1 MNHHFFKT
9 IMVGAFAAAM
19 ILGGAGCK
27 KSPSVVDVP
36 VTAFSLSATSLE
48 LKIDETK
55 QLDVLFFPE
64 DANKHPKLVWESDN
78 DKVATV
84 SQEGLVTAVGV
95 GTAVVTART
104 NDGSLS
110 ETCAVKVWK
119 YKDLEFS
126 EETYSIWG
134 GAEHPT
140 RITFTPTPSTA
151 VAEDFIWK
159 LERPELLDLQLDKE
173 AYARALAGGK
183 CKMTVTPKDGDA
195 SLSKSTYIV
204 AFKYR
209 FALHNRRPDYD
220 ELSSVNYGI
229 ADGETIDLT
238 NTYDMDNGHPCL
250 YVITFGDF
258 GLEPDKN
265 FEIAVEDTGVV
276 DIEKLKISTGKYSN
290 SKKYFYRITF
300 PLGTKKGTAK
310 LTLKNTMNAEDGSVL
325 NTYTREFTLLVPE
338 STTTE

>member
-27 KSPSVVDVP
+27 KAPSGAKVT

-48 LKIDETK
+48 LKIDETN

-64 DANKHPKLVWESDN
+64 NANKLPTLVWESDN

-126 EETYSIWG
+126 EEIYRVWG

-140 RITFTPTPSTA
+140 QITFTPTPSTA

-159 LERPELLDLQLDKE
+159 LERPELLDLQLGRE
-173 AYARALAGGK
+173 AYARALKGGK

-195 SLSKSTYIV
+195 SLSKSTYIM
-204 AFKYR
+204 AYKYR
-209 FALHNRRPDYD
+209 FNLHNRRPDYN
-220 ELSSVNYGI
+220 ELSPVNYGI

-238 NTYDMDNGHPCL
+238 NTYDVDNGHPCL

-258 GLEPDKN
+258 ELVPNKN
-265 FEIAVEDTGVV
+265 FEIVVEDTGVV
-276 DIEKLKISTGKYSN
+276 DIEKLKINRGKYADSQ
-290 SKKYFYRITF
+290 KYFYRITF
-300 PLGTKKGTAK
+300 PLGAKKGTAK

-338 STTTE
+338 TTTTE

>member
-1 MNHHFFKT
+1 MA
-9 IMVGAFAAAM
+9 GAFAAAM

-64 DANKHPKLVWESDN
+64 DANNYPKLIWESDN
-78 DKVATV
+78 DKVVTV

-95 GTAVVTART
+95 GEAVVTART

-119 YKDLEFS
+119 DKDFEFS
-126 EETYSIWG
+126 AEKYYVWG

-140 RITFTPTPSTA
+140 QLTFTTTPSTL

-159 LERPELLDLQLDKE
+159 LDRPELLDLQLDKV
-173 AYARALAGGK
+173 AYARALADGT
-183 CKMTVTPKDGDA
+183 CTLTVTLKDGDGSLVKTA
-195 SLSKSTYIV
+195 SVRTYKRRFGVFPKTGNNVSLSG
-204 AFKYR
+204 
-209 FALHNRRPDYD
+209 D
-220 ELSSVNYGI
+220 GI
-229 ADGETIDLT
+229 EDGATIDMSKVKT
-238 NTYDMDNGHPCL
+238 HFGQPAIFISANG
-250 YVITFGDF
+250 FG
-258 GLEPDKN
+258 GGALVEE
-265 FEIAVEDTGVV
+265 FEIIVEDKGIVKV
-276 DIEKLKISTGKYSN
+276 AEINKFLFSTMALC
-290 SKKYFYRITF
+290 IQL
-300 PLGTKKGTAK
+300 PLGTGSGTAQM
-310 LTLKNTMNAEDGSVL
+310 TIKNTMKAKDGSVF

>member
-1 MNHHFFKT
+1 MNYHFFKT

-19 ILGGAGCK
+19 ILGTGCK

-104 NDGSLS
+104 NGGSLS
-110 ETCAVKVWK
+110 ETCVVKVWK

-195 SLSKSTYIV
+195 SLSKSTYIF

-209 FALHNRRPDYD
+209 FALHNRRPGYD

-250 YVITFGDF
+250 FVITFGDF

-276 DIEKLKISTGKYSN
+276 DIEKLKISRGKYSN

-338 STTTE
+338 TTTTE

>member
-9 IMVGAFAAAM
+9 IMVGALAAAM
-19 ILGGAGCK
+19 ILGTGCK
-27 KSPSVVDVP
+27 KAPSGAKVT

-64 DANKHPKLVWESDN
+64 DANNYPKLIWESDN
-78 DKVATV
+78 DKVVTV

-95 GTAVVTART
+95 GRAVVTART

-119 YKDLEFS
+119 DKDFEFS
-126 EETYSIWG
+126 AEKYYVWG

-140 RITFTPTPSTA
+140 QLTFTTTPSTL
-151 VAEDFIWK
+151 VAEDFNWK
-159 LERPELLDLQLDKE
+159 LDRPELLDLQLGRE
-173 AYARALAGGK
+173 AYARALEGGK

-195 SLSKSTYIV
+195 SLSKSTYII
-204 AFKYR
+204 AYKYR
-209 FALHNRRPDYD
+209 FTLHNRRPDYSK
-220 ELSSVNYGI
+220 LSPVNYGI

-250 YVITFGDF
+250 YLLTFGDF
-258 GLEPDKN
+258 ELVPSKN
-265 FEIAVEDTGVV
+265 FEIVVEDTGVV
-276 DIEKLKISTGKYSN
+276 DIEKLKINRGKYAD

-310 LTLKNTMNAEDGSVL
+310 LTLKNTMNAEDGSIL
-325 NTYTREFTLLVPE
+325 NTYIREFTLLVPE
-338 STTTE
+338 TTTTE

>member
-1 MNHHFFKT
+1 MA
-9 IMVGAFAAAM
+9 GAFAAAM

-27 KSPSVVDVP
+27 KSPSVVDIP

-48 LKIDETK
+48 LKIDETN

-64 DANKHPKLVWESDN
+64 NANNYPKLIWESDN
-78 DKVATV
+78 DKVVTV

-95 GTAVVTART
+95 GEAVVTART

-126 EETYSIWG
+126 EEIYRVWG

-140 RITFTPTPSTA
+140 QITFTPTPSTA

-159 LERPELLDLQLDKE
+159 LERPELLDLQLGRE
-173 AYARALAGGK
+173 AYARALKGGK

-195 SLSKSTYIV
+195 SLSKSTYIM
-204 AFKYR
+204 AYKYR
-209 FALHNRRPDYD
+209 FNLHNRRPDYN
-220 ELSSVNYGI
+220 ELSPVNYGI

-238 NTYDMDNGHPCL
+238 NTYDVDNGHPCL

-258 GLEPDKN
+258 ELVPNKN
-265 FEIAVEDTGVV
+265 FEIVVEDTGVV
-276 DIEKLKISTGKYSN
+276 DIEKLKINRGKYADSQ
-290 SKKYFYRITF
+290 KYFYRITF
-300 PLGTKKGTAK
+300 PLGAKKGTAK

-338 STTTE
+338 TTTTE

>member
-1 MNHHFFKT
+1 
-9 IMVGAFAAAM
+9 MVGALAATL
-19 ILGGAGCK
+19 ILGVAGCK
-27 KSPSVVDVP
+27 KAPSGAKVT

-48 LKIDETK
+48 LKIEETK

-64 DANKHPKLVWESDN
+64 NAADYPKLIWESDD
-78 DKVATV
+78 DKVVTV

-95 GTAVVTART
+95 GRAVVTART
-104 NDGSLS
+104 NDGSLA

-126 EETYSIWG
+126 EEIYRVWG

-140 RITFTPTPSTA
+140 QITFTPTPSTA
-151 VAEDFIWK
+151 VAEDFIWE
-159 LERPELLDLQLDKE
+159 LERPELLDLQLGRE
-173 AYARALAGGK
+173 AYARALEGGK

-195 SLSKSTYIV
+195 SLSKSTYII
-204 AFKYR
+204 AYKYR
-209 FALHNRRPDYD
+209 FSLHNRRPDHS
-220 ELSSVNYGI
+220 ELFVNYGI
-229 ADGETIDLT
+229 ADGGTIDLT

-258 GLEPDKN
+258 ELEPNKN
-265 FEIAVEDTGVV
+265 FEIVVEDTGVV
-276 DIEKLKISTGKYSN
+276 DIEKLKINRGKYADSQ
-290 SKKYFYRITF
+290 KYFYRITF

-325 NTYTREFTLLVPE
+325 NTYTREFTLLVP
-338 STTTE
+338 

>member
-9 IMVGAFAAAM
+9 ILAGAFAAAM

-27 KSPSVVDVP
+27 KSPSGVKVT

-48 LKIDETK
+48 LKIDETN

-64 DANKHPKLVWESDN
+64 NANNYPKLIWESDN
-78 DKVATV
+78 DKVVTV

-95 GTAVVTART
+95 GEAVVTART

-126 EETYSIWG
+126 EEIYRVWG

-140 RITFTPTPSTA
+140 QITFTPTPSTA
-151 VAEDFIWK
+151 VAEDFIWE
-159 LERPELLDLQLDKE
+159 LERPELLDLQLGRE
-173 AYARALAGGK
+173 AYARALKGGK

-195 SLSKSTYIV
+195 SLSKSTYII
-204 AFKYR
+204 AYKYR
-209 FALHNRRPDYD
+209 FSLHNRRPDHS
-220 ELSSVNYGI
+220 ELFVNYGI
-229 ADGETIDLT
+229 ADGGTIDLT

-258 GLEPDKN
+258 ELEPNKN
-265 FEIAVEDTGVV
+265 FEIVVEDTGVV
-276 DIEKLKISTGKYSN
+276 DIEKLKINRGKYADSQ
-290 SKKYFYRITF
+290 KYFYRITF
-300 PLGTKKGTAK
+300 PLGAKKGTAK

-325 NTYTREFTLLVPE
+325 NTYIREFTLLVPE
-338 STTTE
+338 TTTTE

>member
-9 IMVGAFAAAM
+9 ILVGALAAAM

-27 KSPSVVDVP
+27 KAPPVVN

-48 LKIDETK
+48 LKIEETK
-55 QLDVLFFPE
+55 QQDVLFFPE
-64 DANKHPKLVWESDN
+64 NANNYPKLIWESDD

-84 SQEGLVTAVGV
+84 SEEGLVTAVGV
-95 GTAVVTART
+95 GKAVVTART

-126 EETYSIWG
+126 EEIYRVWG

-151 VAEDFIWK
+151 VAEDFIWE
-159 LERPELLDLQLDKE
+159 LERPELLDLQLGRE
-173 AYARALAGGK
+173 AYARALEGGK

-195 SLSKSTYIV
+195 SLSKSTYIM
-204 AFKYR
+204 AYKYR
-209 FALHNRRPDYD
+209 FALHNRRPDRSD
-220 ELSSVNYGI
+220 LFVNYGI
-229 ADGETIDLT
+229 ADGGTIDLT

-258 GLEPDKN
+258 ELVSNKN
-265 FEIAVEDTGVV
+265 FEIVVEDTGVV
-276 DIEKLKISTGKYSN
+276 DIEKLKINRGKYADSQ
-290 SKKYFYRITF
+290 KYFYRITF

-310 LTLKNTMNAEDGSVL
+310 LTLKNTMKTGDGSVV

-338 STTTE
+338 TTTTE

>member
-9 IMVGAFAAAM
+9 IMAGAFAAAM

-27 KSPSVVDVP
+27 KSPSVVDIP

-48 LKIDETK
+48 LKIDETN

-64 DANKHPKLVWESDN
+64 NAADYPKLIWESDN
-78 DKVATV
+78 DKVVTV

-95 GTAVVTART
+95 GEAVVTART

-126 EETYSIWG
+126 EEIYRVWG

-140 RITFTPTPSTA
+140 QITFTPTPSTA

-195 SLSKSTYIV
+195 SLSKSTYIM
-204 AFKYR
+204 AYKYR
-209 FALHNRRPDYD
+209 FNLHNHRPDYN
-220 ELSSVNYGI
+220 ELSPVNYGI

-258 GLEPDKN
+258 ELVTSKN
-265 FEIAVEDTGVV
+265 FEIVVEDTGVV
-276 DIEKLKISTGKYSN
+276 DIEKLKINRGKYADSQ
-290 SKKYFYRITF
+290 KYFYRITF

-325 NTYTREFTLLVPE
+325 NTYIREFTLLVPE

>member
-1 MNHHFFKT
+1 MNHHFFRT
-9 IMVGAFAAAM
+9 ILAGAFAAAM

-27 KSPSVVDVP
+27 KSPSVVDIP
-36 VTAFSLSATSLE
+36 ATTFSLSATSLE
-48 LKIDETK
+48 LKIDETN

-64 DANKHPKLVWESDN
+64 NANNYPKLIWESDN
-78 DKVATV
+78 DKVVTV

-95 GTAVVTART
+95 GEAVVTART

-126 EETYSIWG
+126 AEKYYVWG
-134 GAEHPT
+134 GAEYPT
-140 RITFTPTPSTA
+140 QITFTPTPSTA

-159 LERPELLDLQLDKE
+159 LERPELLDLQLGRE
-173 AYARALAGGK
+173 AYARALKGGK

-195 SLSKSTYIV
+195 SLSKSTYIM
-204 AFKYR
+204 AYKYR
-209 FALHNRRPDYD
+209 FNLHNRRPDYN
-220 ELSSVNYGI
+220 ELSPVNYGI

-238 NTYDMDNGHPCL
+238 NTYDVDNGHPCL

-258 GLEPDKN
+258 ELVPNKN
-265 FEIAVEDTGVV
+265 FEIVVEDTGVV
-276 DIEKLKISTGKYSN
+276 DIEKLKINRGKYADSQ
-290 SKKYFYRITF
+290 KYFYRITF
-300 PLGTKKGTAK
+300 PLGAKKGTAK

-338 STTTE
+338 TTTTE

>member
-48 LKIDETK
+48 LKIEETK

-64 DANKHPKLVWESDN
+64 NANNYPKLIWESDD

-84 SQEGLVTAVGV
+84 SEEGLVTAVGI
-95 GTAVVTART
+95 GKAVVTART

-126 EETYSIWG
+126 EEIYRVWG

-140 RITFTPTPSTA
+140 QITFTPTPSTA
-151 VAEDFIWK
+151 VAEDFIWE
-159 LERPELLDLQLDKE
+159 LERPELLDLQLGRE
-173 AYARALAGGK
+173 AYARALEGGK

-195 SLSKSTYIV
+195 SLSKSTYIM
-204 AFKYR
+204 AYKYR
-209 FALHNRRPDYD
+209 FALHNRRPDRS
-220 ELSSVNYGI
+220 ELFVNYGI
-229 ADGETIDLT
+229 ADGGTIDLT

-258 GLEPDKN
+258 ELVHNKN
-265 FEIAVEDTGVV
+265 FEIVVEDTGVV
-276 DIEKLKISTGKYSN
+276 DIEKLKINRGKYADSP
-290 SKKYFYRITF
+290 KYFYRITF

-325 NTYTREFTLLVPE
+325 NTYIREFTLLVPE
-338 STTTE
+338 TTTTE

>member
-9 IMVGAFAAAM
+9 ILAGALAAAM
-19 ILGGAGCK
+19 ILGVGCK
-27 KSPSVVDVP
+27 KSPSGVKVT

-48 LKIDETK
+48 LKIDETN

-64 DANKHPKLVWESDN
+64 NAADYPKLIWESDD
-78 DKVATV
+78 DKVVTV

-95 GTAVVTART
+95 GEAVVTART

-110 ETCAVKVWK
+110 ENCAVKVWK

-126 EETYSIWG
+126 EEIYRVWG

-151 VAEDFIWK
+151 VAEDFIWE
-159 LERPELLDLQLDKE
+159 LERPELLDLQLGRE
-173 AYARALAGGK
+173 AYARALEGGK

-195 SLSKSTYIV
+195 SLSKSTYII
-204 AFKYR
+204 AYKYR
-209 FALHNRRPDYD
+209 FSLHNRRPDYS
-220 ELSSVNYGI
+220 ELFVNYGI
-229 ADGETIDLT
+229 ADGGTIDLT

-258 GLEPDKN
+258 ELEPNKN
-265 FEIAVEDTGVV
+265 FEIVVEDTGVI
-276 DIEKLKISTGKYSN
+276 DIEKLKINRGKYADSQ
-290 SKKYFYRITF
+290 KYFYRITF

-325 NTYTREFTLLVPE
+325 NTYIREFTLLVP
-338 STTTE
+338 

>member
-9 IMVGAFAAAM
+9 LMVGALAATL

-27 KSPSVVDVP
+27 KAPPVVN

-64 DANKHPKLVWESDN
+64 DANNYPKLIWESDN
-78 DKVATV
+78 DKVVTV

-95 GTAVVTART
+95 GEAVVTART

-126 EETYSIWG
+126 EEIYRVWG

-140 RITFTPTPSTA
+140 QITFTPTPSTA

-159 LERPELLDLQLDKE
+159 LERPELLDLQLGRE
-173 AYARALAGGK
+173 AYARALEGGK
-183 CKMTVTPKDGDA
+183 CKLTVTPKDGDA
-195 SLSKSTYIV
+195 SLSKSTYIM
-204 AFKYR
+204 AYKYR
-209 FALHNRRPDYD
+209 FALHNRRPDHS
-220 ELSSVNYGI
+220 ELFVNYGI
-229 ADGETIDLT
+229 ADGGTIDLT

-250 YVITFGDF
+250 YLLTFGDF
-258 GLEPDKN
+258 ELVPNKN

-276 DIEKLKISTGKYSN
+276 DIEKLKINRGKYADSQ
-290 SKKYFYRITF
+290 KYFYRITF

-325 NTYTREFTLLVPE
+325 NTYIREFTLLVPE
-338 STTTE
+338 TTTTE

>member
-9 IMVGAFAAAM
+9 ILAGAFAAAM
-19 ILGGAGCK
+19 ILGAGCK
-27 KSPSVVDVP
+27 KSPSVVDIP
-36 VTAFSLSATSLE
+36 ATTFSLSATSLE
-48 LKIDETK
+48 LKIDETN

-64 DANKHPKLVWESDN
+64 DANKLPTLVWESDD
-78 DKVATV
+78 DKVVTV

-126 EETYSIWG
+126 EEIYRVWG

-140 RITFTPTPSTA
+140 QITFTPTPSTA
-151 VAEDFIWK
+151 VAEDFIWE
-159 LERPELLDLQLDKE
+159 LERPELLDLQLGRE
-173 AYARALAGGK
+173 AYARALEGGK

-195 SLSKSTYIV
+195 SLSKSTYII
-204 AFKYR
+204 AYKYR
-209 FALHNRRPDYD
+209 FSLHNRRPDYS
-220 ELSSVNYGI
+220 ELFVNYGI
-229 ADGETIDLT
+229 ADGGTIDLT

-258 GLEPDKN
+258 ELEPNKN
-265 FEIAVEDTGVV
+265 FEIVVEDTGVV
-276 DIEKLKISTGKYSN
+276 DIEKLKINRGKYADFQ
-290 SKKYFYRITF
+290 KYFYRITF

-310 LTLKNTMNAEDGSVL
+310 LTLKNTMNAEDGVVL
-325 NTYTREFTLLVPE
+325 NTYTREFTLLVP
-338 STTTE
+338 

>member
-9 IMVGAFAAAM
+9 IMVGAIAAAM

-64 DANKHPKLVWESDN
+64 NANNYPKLIWESDN
-78 DKVATV
+78 DKVVTV

-95 GTAVVTART
+95 GEAVVTART

-119 YKDLEFS
+119 DKDFEFS
-126 EETYSIWG
+126 AEKYYVWG

-140 RITFTPTPSTA
+140 QLTFTTTPSTA
-151 VAEDFIWK
+151 VAEDFIWE
-159 LERPELLDLQLDKE
+159 LERPELLDLQLGRE
-173 AYARALAGGK
+173 AYARALEGGK

-195 SLSKSTYIV
+195 SLSKSTYIM
-204 AFKYR
+204 AYKYR
-209 FALHNRRPDYD
+209 FSLHNRRPDHS
-220 ELSSVNYGI
+220 ELFVNYGI
-229 ADGETIDLT
+229 ADGGTIDLT

-258 GLEPDKN
+258 ELEHNKN
-265 FEIAVEDTGVV
+265 FEIVVEDTGVV
-276 DIEKLKISTGKYSN
+276 DIEKLKINRGKYADSQ
-290 SKKYFYRITF
+290 KYFYRITF

-325 NTYTREFTLLVPE
+325 NTYIREFTLLVP
-338 STTTE
+338 

>member
-64 DANKHPKLVWESDN
+64 NANNYPKLIWESDN
-78 DKVATV
+78 DKVVTV

-119 YKDLEFS
+119 DKDFEFS
-126 EETYSIWG
+126 AEKYYVWG

-140 RITFTPTPSTA
+140 QLTFTTTPSTL

-159 LERPELLDLQLDKE
+159 LDRPELLDLQLDKV
-173 AYARALAGGK
+173 AYARALEGGK

-195 SLSKSTYIV
+195 SLSKSTYII
-204 AFKYR
+204 AYKYR
-209 FALHNRRPDYD
+209 FSLHNRRPDHS
-220 ELSSVNYGI
+220 ELFVNYGI
-229 ADGETIDLT
+229 ADGGTIDLT

-258 GLEPDKN
+258 ELEPNKN
-265 FEIAVEDTGVV
+265 FEIVVEDTGVV
-276 DIEKLKISTGKYSN
+276 DIEKLKINRGKYADSQ
-290 SKKYFYRITF
+290 KYFYRITF

-325 NTYTREFTLLVPE
+325 NTYIREFTLLVPE
-338 STTTE
+338 TTTTE

>member
-9 IMVGAFAAAM
+9 IMAGAFAAAM

-27 KSPSVVDVP
+27 KSPSVVDIP

-48 LKIDETK
+48 LKIDETN

-64 DANKHPKLVWESDN
+64 NANKLPTLVWESDN

-119 YKDLEFS
+119 DKGFEFS
-126 EETYSIWG
+126 EEKYYVWG
-134 GAEHPT
+134 GAEYPT
-140 RITFTPTPSTA
+140 QLTFTTTPSTL
-151 VAEDFIWK
+151 VAEDFNWK
-159 LERPELLDLQLDKE
+159 LDRPELLDLQLDKE
-173 AYARALAGGK
+173 AYARALEGGK

-195 SLSKSTYIV
+195 SLSKSTYII
-204 AFKYR
+204 AYKYR
-209 FALHNRRPDYD
+209 FSLHNRRPDHS
-220 ELSSVNYGI
+220 ELFVNYGI
-229 ADGETIDLT
+229 ADGGTIDLT

-258 GLEPDKN
+258 ELEPNKN
-265 FEIAVEDTGVV
+265 FEIVVEDTGVV
-276 DIEKLKISTGKYSN
+276 DIEKLKINRGKYADSQ
-290 SKKYFYRITF
+290 KYFYRITF

-325 NTYTREFTLLVPE
+325 NTYIREFTLLVP
-338 STTTE
+338 

>member
-1 MNHHFFKT
+1 
-9 IMVGAFAAAM
+9 MVGALAAAM
-19 ILGGAGCK
+19 ILGVAGCK
-27 KSPSVVDVP
+27 KAPSGAKVT

-119 YKDLEFS
+119 DKDFEFS
-126 EETYSIWG
+126 AEKYYVWG
-134 GAEHPT
+134 GAEYPT
-140 RITFTPTPSTA
+140 QITFTSTPSTA

-159 LERPELLDLQLDKE
+159 LDRPELLDLQLDKV
-173 AYARALAGGK
+173 AYARALDDGT
-183 CKMTVTPKDGDA
+183 CTLTVTLKDGDGSLVKTA
-195 SLSKSTYIV
+195 SVRTYKRRFGVFPKTDAQVSLSG
-204 AFKYR
+204 
-209 FALHNRRPDYD
+209 D
-220 ELSSVNYGI
+220 GI
-229 ADGETIDLT
+229 EDGATIDMSKVKT
-238 NTYDMDNGHPCL
+238 HFGQPAIFIGANG
-250 YVITFGDF
+250 FG
-258 GLEPDKN
+258 GGALVEE
-265 FEIAVEDTGVV
+265 FEIIVEDKGIVKV
-276 DIEKLKISTGKYSN
+276 AEINKFPFSTMALC
-290 SKKYFYRITF
+290 IQL
-300 PLGTKKGTAK
+300 PLGTGSGTAQM
-310 LTLKNTMNAEDGSVL
+310 TIKNTMKANDGSVL

>member
-9 IMVGAFAAAM
+9 IMAGALAAAM
-19 ILGGAGCK
+19 ILGVAGCK
-27 KSPSVVDVP
+27 KAPSGAKVT

-64 DANKHPKLVWESDN
+64 DANNYPKLIWESDN
-78 DKVATV
+78 DKVVTV

-119 YKDLEFS
+119 DKDFEFS
-126 EETYSIWG
+126 AEKYYVWG

-140 RITFTPTPSTA
+140 QLTFTTTPSTL

-159 LERPELLDLQLDKE
+159 LDRPELLDLQLDKV
-173 AYARALAGGK
+173 AYARALADGT
-183 CKMTVTPKDGDA
+183 CTLTVTLKDGDGSLVKTA
-195 SLSKSTYIV
+195 SVRTYKRRFGVFPKTDAQVSLSG
-204 AFKYR
+204 
-209 FALHNRRPDYD
+209 D
-220 ELSSVNYGI
+220 GI
-229 ADGETIDLT
+229 EDGATIDMSKVKT
-238 NTYDMDNGHPCL
+238 HFGQPAIFISANG
-250 YVITFGDF
+250 FGGGALVD
-258 GLEPDKN
+258 E
-265 FEIAVEDTGVV
+265 FEIIVEDKGIVKV
-276 DIEKLKISTGKYSN
+276 AEINKFPSSTMALC
-290 SKKYFYRITF
+290 IQL
-300 PLGTKKGTAK
+300 PLGTGSGTAQM
-310 LTLKNTMNAEDGSVL
+310 TIKNTMYGGNGSVL

>member
-1 MNHHFFKT
+1 MF
-9 IMVGAFAAAM
+9 
-19 ILGGAGCK
+19 
-27 KSPSVVDVP
+27 
-36 VTAFSLSATSLE
+36 
-48 LKIDETK
+48 
-55 QLDVLFFPE
+55 
-64 DANKHPKLVWESDN
+64 WESDN
-78 DKVATV
+78 DKVVTV

-95 GTAVVTART
+95 GKTVVTART

-126 EETYSIWG
+126 EEIYRVWG

-140 RITFTPTPSTA
+140 QITFTPTPSTA

-159 LERPELLDLQLDKE
+159 LERPELLDLQLGRE
-173 AYARALAGGK
+173 AYARALEGGK

-195 SLSKSTYIV
+195 SLSKSTYIM
-204 AFKYR
+204 AYKYR
-209 FALHNRRPDYD
+209 FNLHNHRPDYN
-220 ELSSVNYGI
+220 ELSPVNYGI

-258 GLEPDKN
+258 ELVTSKN
-265 FEIAVEDTGVV
+265 FEIVVEDTGVV
-276 DIEKLKISTGKYSN
+276 DIEKLKINRGKYAD

-310 LTLKNTMNAEDGSVL
+310 LTLKNTMKAEDGSVL

-338 STTTE
+338 TTTTE

>member
-64 DANKHPKLVWESDN
+64 DANNYPKLIWESDN
-78 DKVATV
+78 DKVVTV

-119 YKDLEFS
+119 DKDFEFS
-126 EETYSIWG
+126 AEKYYVWG

-140 RITFTPTPSTA
+140 QLTFTTTPSTL

-159 LERPELLDLQLDKE
+159 LDRPELLNLQLDKE
-173 AYARALAGGK
+173 AYARALADGT
-183 CKMTVTPKDGDA
+183 CTLTVTLKDGDGSLVKTA
-195 SLSKSTYIV
+195 SVRTYKRRFGVFPKTDAQVSLSGDGIEDGAKIDMSKVKTHFGQPAIFIS
-204 AFKYR
+204 ANGFGGG
-209 FALHNRRPDYD
+209 ALV
-220 ELSSVNYGI
+220 E
-229 ADGETIDLT
+229 E
-238 NTYDMDNGHPCL
+238 
-250 YVITFGDF
+250 
-258 GLEPDKN
+258 
-265 FEIAVEDTGVV
+265 FEIIVEDKGIVKV
-276 DIEKLKISTGKYSN
+276 AEINKFPFSTMALC
-290 SKKYFYRITF
+290 IQL
-300 PLGTKKGTAK
+300 PLGTGSGTAQM
-310 LTLKNTMNAEDGSVL
+310 TIKNTMKAKDGSVH

>member
-9 IMVGAFAAAM
+9 ILAGAFAAAM
-19 ILGGAGCK
+19 ILGAGCK

-64 DANKHPKLVWESDN
+64 DADDYPKLIWESDN
-78 DKVATV
+78 DKVVTV

-110 ETCAVKVWK
+110 ETCAVKIWK
-119 YKDLEFS
+119 DKDFEFS
-126 EETYSIWG
+126 AEKYYVWG

-140 RITFTPTPSTA
+140 QLTFTTTPSTL

-159 LERPELLDLQLDKE
+159 LDRPELLDLQLDKV
-173 AYARALAGGK
+173 AYARALADGT
-183 CKMTVTPKDGDA
+183 CTLTVTLKDGDGSLVKTA
-195 SLSKSTYIV
+195 SVRAYKRRFGVFPKTDAQVSLSG
-204 AFKYR
+204 
-209 FALHNRRPDYD
+209 D
-220 ELSSVNYGI
+220 GI
-229 ADGETIDLT
+229 EDGATIDMSKVKT
-238 NTYDMDNGHPCL
+238 HFGQPAIFISANG
-250 YVITFGDF
+250 FGGGALVD
-258 GLEPDKN
+258 E
-265 FEIAVEDTGVV
+265 FEIIVEDKGIVKV
-276 DIEKLKISTGKYSN
+276 AEINKFPFSTMALC
-290 SKKYFYRITF
+290 IQL
-300 PLGTKKGTAK
+300 PLGTGSGTAQM
-310 LTLKNTMNAEDGSVL
+310 TIKNTMYGGNGSVL

-338 STTTE
+338 TTTTE

>member
-1 MNHHFFKT
+1 M
-9 IMVGAFAAAM
+9 
-19 ILGGAGCK
+19 
-27 KSPSVVDVP
+27 
-36 VTAFSLSATSLE
+36 
-48 LKIDETK
+48 KIDETK

-64 DANKHPKLVWESDN
+64 DANNYPKLIWESDN
-78 DKVATV
+78 DKVVTV

-119 YKDLEFS
+119 DKDFEFS
-126 EETYSIWG
+126 AEKYYVWG

-140 RITFTPTPSTA
+140 QLTFTTTPSTL
-151 VAEDFIWK
+151 VAEDFNWK
-159 LERPELLDLQLDKE
+159 LDRPELLDLQLGRE
-173 AYARALAGGK
+173 AYARALKGGK

-195 SLSKSTYIV
+195 SLSKSTYIM
-204 AFKYR
+204 AYKYR
-209 FALHNRRPDYD
+209 FNLHNRRPDYN
-220 ELSSVNYGI
+220 ELSPVNYGI

-238 NTYDMDNGHPCL
+238 NTYDMNNGHPCL

-258 GLEPDKN
+258 ELVPNKN
-265 FEIAVEDTGVV
+265 FEIVVEDTGVV
-276 DIEKLKISTGKYSN
+276 DIEKLKINREKYADSQ
-290 SKKYFYRITF
+290 KYFYRITF

-338 STTTE
+338 TTTTE

>member
-9 IMVGAFAAAM
+9 IMVGAFAVAM
-19 ILGGAGCK
+19 ILGVAGCK
-27 KSPSVVDVP
+27 KAPSGVKVT

-48 LKIDETK
+48 LKIDETN

-64 DANKHPKLVWESDN
+64 NAADYPKLIWESDD
-78 DKVATV
+78 DKVVTV

-126 EETYSIWG
+126 EEIYRVWG

-151 VAEDFIWK
+151 VAEDFIWE
-159 LERPELLDLQLDKE
+159 LERPELLDLQLGRE
-173 AYARALAGGK
+173 AYARALEGGT

-195 SLSKSTYIV
+195 SLSKSTYII
-204 AFKYR
+204 AYKYR
-209 FALHNRRPDYD
+209 FSLHNRRPDYS
-220 ELSSVNYGI
+220 ELFANYGI
-229 ADGETIDLT
+229 ADGGTIDLT

-258 GLEPDKN
+258 ELEPNKN
-265 FEIAVEDTGVV
+265 FEIVVEDTGVV
-276 DIEKLKISTGKYSN
+276 DIEKLKINRGKYADSQ
-290 SKKYFYRITF
+290 KYFYRITF

-310 LTLKNTMNAEDGSVL
+310 LTLKNTMNAEDGSVG
-325 NTYTREFTLLVPE
+325 NTYTREFTLLVP
-338 STTTE
+338 

>member
-9 IMVGAFAAAM
+9 IMGVALAAAM

-27 KSPSVVDVP
+27 KSPSGVKVT

-48 LKIDETK
+48 LKIDETN
-55 QLDVLFFPE
+55 QLDVLFFPGNAA
-64 DANKHPKLVWESDN
+64 DYPKLIWESDD
-78 DKVATV
+78 DKVVTV

-126 EETYSIWG
+126 EEIYRVWG

-140 RITFTPTPSTA
+140 QITFTPTPSTA
-151 VAEDFIWK
+151 VAEDFIWE
-159 LERPELLDLQLDKE
+159 LERPELLDLQLGRE
-173 AYARALAGGK
+173 AYARALEGGK

-195 SLSKSTYIV
+195 SLSKSTYII
-204 AFKYR
+204 AYKYR
-209 FALHNRRPDYD
+209 FSLHNRRPDHS
-220 ELSSVNYGI
+220 ELFANYGI
-229 ADGETIDLT
+229 ADGGTIDLT

-258 GLEPDKN
+258 ELEPNKN
-265 FEIAVEDTGVV
+265 FEIVVEDTGVV
-276 DIEKLKISTGKYSN
+276 DIEKLKINRGKYADSQ
-290 SKKYFYRITF
+290 KYFYRITF

-310 LTLKNTMNAEDGSVL
+310 LTLKNTMNAEDGVVL
-325 NTYTREFTLLVPE
+325 NTYTREFTLLVP
-338 STTTE
+338 

>member
-1 MNHHFFKT
+1 
-9 IMVGAFAAAM
+9 MVGAFAAAM

-27 KSPSVVDVP
+27 KAPSGAKVT

-64 DANKHPKLVWESDN
+64 DANNYPKLIWESDN
-78 DKVATV
+78 DKVVTV

-126 EETYSIWG
+126 EEIYRVWG

-140 RITFTPTPSTA
+140 QITFTPTPSTA
-151 VAEDFIWK
+151 VAEDFIWE
-159 LERPELLDLQLDKE
+159 LERPELLDLQLGRE
-173 AYARALAGGK
+173 AYARALEGGK

-195 SLSKSTYIV
+195 SLSKSTYII
-204 AFKYR
+204 AYKYR
-209 FALHNRRPDYD
+209 FSLHNRRPDHS
-220 ELSSVNYGI
+220 ELFVNYGI
-229 ADGETIDLT
+229 ADGGTIDLT

-258 GLEPDKN
+258 ELVPNKN
-265 FEIAVEDTGVV
+265 FEIVVEDTGVV
-276 DIEKLKISTGKYSN
+276 DIEKLKINRGKYADSQ
-290 SKKYFYRITF
+290 KYFYRITF
-300 PLGTKKGTAK
+300 PLGAKKGTAK

-338 STTTE
+338 TTTTE